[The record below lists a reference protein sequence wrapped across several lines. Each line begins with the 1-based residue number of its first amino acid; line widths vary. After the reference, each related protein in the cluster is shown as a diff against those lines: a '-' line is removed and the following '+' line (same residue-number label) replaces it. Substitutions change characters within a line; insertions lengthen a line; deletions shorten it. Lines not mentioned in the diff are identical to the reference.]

1 MAVIIRFR
9 VVEGVVH
16 VEIQRKFDQVPRVW
30 KTFEAGSI
38 KWIEEEG
45 LAGECGKKNLLLVS
59 ERELIAW
66 KLDASLERLII
77 GRVR

>member
-9 VVEGVVH
+9 VGEGVVH

-38 KWIEEEG
+38 KWIEEEEG
-45 LAGECGKKNLLLVS
+45 LAGECGKRDLLLVS

-66 KLDASLERLII
+66 KLDASLED
-77 GRVR
+77 